1 MLDHRMKT
9 FLTLCETMNY
19 RAAAEQLHI
28 TQPAVTQHIHYL
40 EEYYG
45 CKLFTYDGRK
55 LAKTE
60 QGMLLERSTHAMNY
74 QEQHL
79 ILEMQERQTP
89 VLSIGATK
97 TIGEFVIAGQLA
109 RYLAQKNRRLSLVV
123 DNTKQIL
130 ERLDQG
136 ELDFALV
143 EGYFSRSDY
152 ANRFLRE
159 EAFVG
164 LCSSDHPLAGQ
175 SVALEALFSEDL
187 LLREEGSG
195 TREIFETMLLEHN
208 RTISDFERVTC
219 INNTGLL
226 ADLVAE
232 GCGIT
237 FGYAALAEKKP
248 KLAQFTVSGWEVS
261 REFNYVYLINSGAE
275 RLVDEFDACRQRN

>member
-89 VLSIGATK
+89 ALTIGATK
-97 TIGEFVIAGQLA
+97 TIGEFVIAGQVA

-164 LCSSDHPLAGQ
+164 LCSADHPLAGQ
-175 SVALEALFSEDL
+175 SVALETLFSEDL

-248 KLAQFTVSGWEVS
+248 TLAQFTVSGWEVS
-261 REFNYVYLINSGAE
+261 REFNYVYLIHSGAE
-275 RLVDEFDACRQRN
+275 RLVDEFDACR